1 MVFALVTLMS
11 WDLRDFLIFLVM
23 EGWSLV
29 GEDVV
34 KEGAVNL
41 SCLLNCLR
49 VDFFA
54 FYLTIRSIFN
64 RLRNEISL

>member
-49 VDFFA
+49 VDFLPSILLSDLS
-54 FYLTIRSIFN
+54 LTD
-64 RLRNEISL
+64 